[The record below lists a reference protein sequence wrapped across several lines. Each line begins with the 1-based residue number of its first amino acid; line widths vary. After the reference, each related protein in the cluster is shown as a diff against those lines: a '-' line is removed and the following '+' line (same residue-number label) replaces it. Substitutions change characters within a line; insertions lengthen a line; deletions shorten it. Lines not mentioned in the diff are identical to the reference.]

1 MFDGFLVAVLLR
13 RLETVTL
20 ALTDSPELREVL
32 SSAKAELSAALEVIN
47 EDDSLTSDVGNR
59 LRDVAYELR
68 PLL

>member
-1 MFDGFLVAVLLR
+1 M
-13 RLETVTL
+13 TL